1 MRNPSSAVSH
11 QVERKNTFSGL
22 DESVEFSFAQ
32 CKDVLDGLEQF
43 LRIEREPVVDD
54 EGGDLIEVASQR
66 SKLLDAANILSLA
79 LNVRF
84 YKNGGTGKR
93 QLQHLSKGFD
103 SISNFLYETA
113 ASFCSPAE
121 GYNDESTFT
130 AEEMNPRNLYGPDSS
145 TRRLICPRVSFPQQ
159 MPRGCGFKY
168 LKLNCLCEKTEGS
181 HDSLLEYQVSD
192 YTFLLENPRD
202 RSWRMC
208 LYKPSLKHL
217 VFLNLSAISPKD
229 HQKIRELWE
238 TLVLQFSSAGIS
250 NDSQDL
256 VRQTGESKEALAAE
270 IVEITTQRG
279 RMPMVGKPGKLLLSH
294 YFRTAPRAQ
303 LYRSGERSEW
313 MPSSTLS
320 LTIVWPPPKGAST
333 KNILL
338 VTASKTSGIDRAP
351 GRAES
356 LDVMLTNVT
365 VNQNEL
371 SLAEVNVRLRFDSIQ
386 HASAFAADF
395 DAFKNR
401 LLQAWAQRPFA
412 DELEVYSREYD
423 DSARH
428 HQQDGRLRIAVISG
442 TSGSSKENMRMVMS
456 RAGGYRMLCVDFE
469 GKALKVV
476 EQGLLQSLD
485 MVRFWM
491 VEEDHLGM
499 ALVQQTNWRKM
510 VAQTAERRPRPR
522 APDLGG
528 TQVIRSQEATSD
540 EWEDQIESVKQALKA
555 PASVKGNY
563 KRVKVC
569 VIDTG
574 FSPTDKNKSRI
585 VSYKDFAE
593 PSRPDMCDKTLHG
606 TFSANLILSIYD
618 ECELYVARVF
628 QTDDTD
634 EKREPELMAQAI
646 EWATA
651 SPQDVDIISISAGF
665 RHHSARL
672 ESAVQKA
679 SCANKVV
686 FAAAA
691 NWGNTGPVA
700 YPARHVL
707 HTIGIFATD
716 TMAKAADFN
725 PEGRESAENFALLGQ
740 GFADLKDAHK
750 RLSGTSMATA
760 AAAAIA
766 AVVVDFSRHAD
777 NQSIVRVADVGRMPG
792 IIAVFLAL
800 SRPSGK
806 FKCVSLPN
814 LLPSNFASTAASGP
828 GAMRQY
834 ARDTISRAMGSAN

>member
-270 IVEITTQRG
+270 MYSPAVSERRAFGVDAEFYLELDDCLASAEGGLYEEYSTT
-279 RMPMVGKPGKLLLSH
+279 
-294 YFRTAPRAQ
+294 
-303 LYRSGERSEW
+303 
-313 MPSSTLS
+313 
-320 LTIVWPPPKGAST
+320 
-333 KNILL
+333 
-338 VTASKTSGIDRAP
+338 SKTSGIDRAP